1 MYLLDTSFLID
12 LAREK
17 HRGAGRATGF
27 LMAAPE
33 SEILYLSTVALAQLC
48 VGEHLAKSQRAR
60 RRAAQFREWLLALC
74 AILPFDQNHAVEF
87 GRIAAELRSKGRLIP
102 ESDIQIAASAISD
115 GLRLVTRNHKHFAEV
130 SGLAIQPF

>member
-27 LMAAPE
+27 LMAALE
-33 SEILYLSTVALAQLC
+33 SGILYLSTVALAQFC

-60 RRAAQFREWLLALC
+60 RRAAQFRGV
-74 AILPFDQNHAVEF
+74 DT
-87 GRIAAELRSKGRLIP
+87 S
-102 ESDIQIAASAISD
+102 
-115 GLRLVTRNHKHFAEV
+115 LVCDFTF
-130 SGLAIQPF
+130 

>member
-33 SEILYLSTVALAQLC
+33 SEILYLSTVQLSR
-48 VGEHLAKSQRAR
+48 L
-60 RRAAQFREWLLALC
+60 F
-74 AILPFDQNHAVEF
+74 AIFYFCL
-87 GRIAAELRSKGRLIP
+87 
-102 ESDIQIAASAISD
+102 
-115 GLRLVTRNHKHFAEV
+115 
-130 SGLAIQPF
+130 